1 MSYLDLIDT
10 VFDHG
15 RDVDHRE
22 IELLR
27 QHLTES
33 IKASPASDEADDLE
47 RAVVALEALSL
58 LLRPGERK
66 SVNI

>member
-1 MSYLDLIDT
+1 MGVRMSYLDLIDT

-33 IKASPASDEADDLE
+33 IKASPPASDEADDLE
-47 RAVVALEALSL
+47 QAVVALEALSL
-58 LLRPGERK
+58 LLRPG
-66 SVNI
+66 